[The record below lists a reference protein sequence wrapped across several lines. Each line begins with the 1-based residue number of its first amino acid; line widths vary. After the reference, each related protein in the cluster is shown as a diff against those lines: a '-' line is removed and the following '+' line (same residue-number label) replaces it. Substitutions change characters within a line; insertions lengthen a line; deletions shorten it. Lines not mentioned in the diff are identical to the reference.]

1 MGIRSHVA
9 ASTATLA
16 LALFFI
22 SPATAQPVA
31 LTKTQSA
38 ALDAY
43 NDAVSSFKSILSQRR
58 AQINSNQA
66 LPNLPGQALYLA
78 RNKMMGARTRT
89 SPTLFRPKSD
99 GPTSSEFRRRIL
111 TPTMSR

>member
-78 RNKMMGARTRT
+78 RNKMMGARKDLTDVASVQNRT
-89 SPTLFRPKSD
+89 AQQVRNSAVVF
-99 GPTSSEFRRRIL
+99 
-111 TPTMSR
+111 